1 MTLRESPA
9 DRRTQRG
16 AGALYSYA
24 AHRYPAMVAR
34 QSQDMRAPMSLGSL
48 AFHRLALSGRFVRLV
63 RLTVMLFRRLHV
75 PGRFGQDLP
84 GAVIDGTV
92 LAWRRLDSFGHA
104 EVLIQHFEAGRGMI
118 GTRPRGG

>member
-1 MTLRESPA
+1 M
-9 DRRTQRG
+9 
-16 AGALYSYA
+16 
-24 AHRYPAMVAR
+24 
-34 QSQDMRAPMSLGSL
+34 
-48 AFHRLALSGRFVRLV
+48 

-118 GTRPRGG
+118 GTRPRGGEAAEERRIEIRELSDPEHERRREVFGPMGR